1 MDLLKFIFEH
11 DLRLNQPRER
21 TPKHGSDNRLTLEE
35 FMKPDPT
42 YSRFYISGT
51 DLGNE
56 RFGLSVLTHFD
67 DVIAAMDEALGEVR
81 YVRNENE
88 YSSLAEVLSQLNIG
102 ELAVIQNVDIDLS
115 DINLDFTAWD
125 LDEDSNVGHKRP
137 LLKELIEK
145 GGIALYKE
153 KAHHGFDL
161 HLLMR
166 DNLYEAFFTKLK
178 PLVALDDF
186 RFFSINGKRTR
197 SERLFYFETWTL
209 DRPPHGTEEVLPETR
224 LR

>member
-11 DLRLNQPRER
+11 DLRLDAPRER
-21 TPKHGSDNRLTLEE
+21 TPQHGSDNRLSLED

-51 DLGNE
+51 RLE
-56 RFGLSVLTHFD
+56 EEEFGLSVLNHFGE
-67 DVIAAMDEALGEVR
+67 VITALNDALGLVSFIRKQER
-81 YVRNENE
+81 YDE
-88 YSSLAEVLSQLNIG
+88 LSDLLSNLEIG
-102 ELAVIQNVDIDLS
+102 EMAVIQPEDTDLDSVSVD
-115 DINLDFTAWD
+115 FEEWD
-125 LDEDSNVGHKRP
+125 LDANSNVGLKRP
-137 LLKELIEK
+137 LLKDLIEA

-153 KAHHGFDL
+153 KAHHGYDL

-166 DNLYEAFFTKLK
+166 DNRYEAFYTELK
-178 PLVALDDF
+178 PLIRHDDF

-209 DRPPHGTEEVLPETR
+209 DRPPHGTEEVLEETK

>member
-11 DLRLNQPRER
+11 DLRLNAPRER
-21 TPKHGSDNRLTLEE
+21 TPKHGSDNRMSIEE

-51 DLGNE
+51 DLE
-56 RFGLSVLTHFD
+56 KEEFGLSVLSHYD
-67 DVIAAMDEALGEVR
+67 EIIAALDDALGDVTYHR
-81 YVRNENE
+81 TNKTY
-88 YSSLAEVLSQLNIG
+88 AQLSQLLSDLEIG
-102 ELAVIQNVDIDLS
+102 QMAVIQPS
-115 DINLDFTAWD
+115 DESLEDVSLDYTEWD
-125 LDEDSNVGHKRP
+125 LDTNSNVGLKRP
-137 LLKELIEK
+137 LLKELIES
-145 GGIALYKE
+145 GGIAMYME
-153 KAHHGFDL
+153 NAHHGFDL

-166 DNLYEAFFTKLK
+166 DNRYEAFYNQLK
-178 PLVALDDF
+178 PLIEHDDF

>member
-11 DLRLNQPRER
+11 DLRLNAPRER
-21 TPKHGSDNRLTLEE
+21 TPKHGSDNRMSIED

-51 DLGNE
+51 ILEDE
-56 RFGLSVLTHFD
+56 KFGLSALSHYDEV
-67 DVIAAMDEALGEVR
+67 MDALDQALNNSTYLR
-81 YVRNENE
+81 QDNTYQ
-88 YSSLAEVLSQLNIG
+88 SLAELLPELEIG
-102 ELAVIQNVDIDLS
+102 QMAVIQPDDVDLS
-115 DINLDFTAWD
+115 AVALNFTEWD
-125 LDEDSNVGHKRP
+125 TDQNSNVGLKRP
-137 LLKELIEK
+137 LLKDLIEA
-145 GGIALYKE
+145 GGIAIYKE

-166 DNLYEAFFTKLK
+166 ENRYEAFYNQLK
-178 PLVALDDF
+178 PLIEYDDF

-209 DRPPHGTEEVLPETR
+209 DRPPHGTEEVLPETK